1 MATRRGFLK
10 LVGGGVVLAAVAG
23 GGWYVA
29 NGPSQVARA
38 AWREAGAPQEK
49 RRRFLSYA
57 LLAPNPHNRQ
67 PWLVKLEGDDDLILY
82 CDLDRRLPETD
93 PFDRQITV
101 GCGAFLELLS
111 IAAASEGYLAEI
123 TPFPEGEP
131 APRLDQRPV
140 ARVRLIANGAQ
151 PDPAF
156 DQILKRH
163 TNRNPYEARDV
174 GADLLKTLEAAGS
187 VHGLTLRTTG
197 DGDLAAQL
205 RDLTWRAHEKEMLTH
220 QTLKESV
227 DLMRIGNGEIEKHR
241 DGISLDG
248 QMMEFA
254 KLTGMVDREA
264 MLDPK
269 STAFKMGLD
278 QYRSAAATA
287 RAFAWLTGPEGRAA
301 EIAAGRAY
309 ARFALKVAELDL
321 AIHPWSQSLQ
331 EFPEM
336 RSLYNEVHELIGS
349 GQRIQMLVRVG
360 YAAPVMAAPRRGLEA
375 LIKET
380 AQA

>member
-1 MATRRGFLK
+1 MATRRGLLK
-10 LVGGGVVLAAVAG
+10 LIGGGVVLAAAAG

-29 NGPSQVARA
+29 NGPSEAART
-38 AWREAGAPQEK
+38 AWRDSGTPKEK

-93 PFDRQITV
+93 PFDRQITI
-101 GCGAFLELLS
+101 GCGAFIELLS

-131 APRLDQRPV
+131 SPRLDQRPV

-151 PDPAF
+151 RDPAF
-156 DQILKRH
+156 DQILKRL

-174 GADLLKTLEAAGS
+174 SADLRKSLEVAGS
-187 VHGLTLRTTG
+187 APGLTLRTTG
-197 DGDLAAQL
+197 EGDLAAQL
-205 RDLTWRAHEKEMLTH
+205 RDLTWRAHEKEMLT
-220 QTLKESV
+220 QRTLKESV
-227 DLMRIGNGEIEKHR
+227 DLMRIGNAEIEKYR

-254 KLTGMVDREA
+254 KATGMVTREA
-264 MLDPK
+264 LLDTR
-269 STAFKMGLD
+269 SSAFQMGMD
-278 QYRSAAATA
+278 QYREMAGSA
-287 RAFAWLTGPEGRAA
+287 RAFAWLNGSEGRMA
-301 EIAAGRAY
+301 EVAAGRAY
-309 ARFALKVAELDL
+309 VRFALKVAELGL

-336 RSLYNEVHELIGS
+336 RPLYDEVHGLIGS
-349 GQRIQMLVRVG
+349 GQRIHMLVRLG
-360 YAAPVMAAPRRGLEA
+360 YAAPDVVAPRRGLGV